1 MGLLKVGVVGT
12 GTMGRHHVRIYD
24 SLHYQVKLVGIYD
37 IDKYLANDIAKNYNI
52 KSFDNLTELLNE
64 CDAISIAVPSVYHYE
79 VAMKALELGK
89 NILIEKPIASSIV
102 EAKNIMALAK
112 SKGLI
117 VQVGHIERF
126 NPAIV
131 ELRKLLIDQ
140 KSVGIDIKRLS
151 PFDGRI
157 VDVDVVQDLMIH
169 DIDIVLD
176 LFGHDIKEI
185 NAFGKSVFSDKDL
198 IDYAVASIQF
208 NNGIIANLTASRV
221 TQEKIRKLGLTTESS
236 YIDLDY
242 MDKKISIYQ
251 WTNMLENLNSKE
263 ATYKQES
270 VVSRVFVPNE
280 EPLLNELKSFI
291 SSVRNRQEPVV
302 TAYDGLKSLEI
313 CEKIRGN
320 IYNKEDMK
328 NLISL

>member
-1 MGLLKVGVVGT
+1 VDLLKVGVVGT
-12 GTMGRHHVRIYD
+12 GAMGRHHVRIYD
-24 SLHYQVKLVGIYD
+24 RLPHEVKLVGIFD
-37 IDKYLANDIAKNYNI
+37 TNKHLANELAKTYNT
-52 KSFDNLTELLNE
+52 KSFNLLTDLLDE
-64 CDAISIAVPSVYHYE
+64 CDAISVAVPSIYHYE
-79 VAMKALELGK
+79 VAMEALKLNK
-89 NILIEKPIASSIV
+89 SILIEKPIASSIM
-102 EAKNIMALAK
+102 EAKEIMNEAK

-126 NPAIV
+126 NPAII

-157 VDVDVVQDLMIH
+157 TDVDVIQDLMIH
-169 DIDIVLD
+169 DIDIVLN
-176 LFGHDIKEI
+176 LFGHNIHEI
-185 NAFGKSVFSDKDL
+185 RAFGKSVFSKNNL
-198 IDYAVASIQF
+198 IDYAIASIQF
-208 NNGIIANLTASRV
+208 NSGVIANLTASRV
-221 TQEKIRKLGLTTESS
+221 TQEKIRKLSLTTESS

-251 WTNMLENLNSKE
+251 WTNMKEDLNLKE

-280 EPLLNELKSFI
+280 EPLLNELKSFV
-291 SSVRNRQEPVV
+291 SSVKNKQEPVV

-313 CEKIRGN
+313 CEKIKEN
-320 IYNKEDMK
+320 IYNKEDMQ
-328 NLISL
+328 SLFL